1 MNQILVTEKLYI
13 TPELKR
19 KKKFYK
25 FEFFVSFLVV
35 CVLSSYYIYAEYSKN
50 KDEAFSK
57 DILASANIVGE
68 DQTTKPTDKLVVN
81 LDDDANVIDDDS
93 AMENLDEETKTLLS
107 NEYTTEDGHKYKPIA
122 TIKIPKINI
131 YYPILSET
139 TDELLKKAPTRF
151 LRGEPNEVGNFCI
164 AGHNYRN
171 KKFFSKVPTLVNGDI
186 IEITDTKG
194 RTVKYT
200 VYNKYTVTADDMS
213 PITQLTNGRKISI
226 TGEATGNTIFDGTK
240 DVNINSILESIE
252 KVAITI
258 KNRLRLLNQLEEEGN
273 LTNLSLKM

>member
-25 FEFFVSFLVV
+25 FEFFLSLLVV
-35 CVLSSYYIYAEYSKN
+35 CVLSSYYIYAEYNKN
-50 KDEAFSK
+50 RDEAVSQ
-57 DILASANIVGE
+57 DILAQANIVGE

-81 LDDDANVIDDDS
+81 LDNDANVVDDS
-93 AMENLDEETKTLLS
+93 AALDNLDAESKNIFTEEF
-107 NEYTTEDGHKYKPIA
+107 TTADGQVFKPIA
-122 TIKIPKINI
+122 TIRIPKIDV

-139 TDELLKKAPTRF
+139 TDELLKKAPTKF
-151 LRGEPNEVGNFCI
+151 WGCDPNEVGNFCI

-171 KKFFSKVPTLVNGDI
+171 KKFFSKVPTLENGDV

-200 VYNKYTVTADDMS
+200 VYNKYTVIPEDVS
-213 PITQLTNGRKISI
+213 PISPLTNGRKDI
-226 TGEATGNTIFDGTK
+226 T
-240 DVNINSILESIE
+240 L
-252 KVAITI
+252 ITCTNDS
-258 KNRLRLLNQLEEEGN
+258 KNRVIVKATEVL
-273 LTNLSLKM
+273 

>member
-25 FEFFVSFLVV
+25 FEFFLSLLVV
-35 CVLSSYYIYAEYSKN
+35 CVLSSYYIYAEYNKN
-50 KDEAFSK
+50 RDEAVSQ
-57 DILASANIVGE
+57 DILAQANIVGE

-81 LDDDANVIDDDS
+81 LDNDANVVDDS
-93 AMENLDEETKTLLS
+93 AALDNLDAESKNIFTEEF
-107 NEYTTEDGHKYKPIA
+107 TTADGQVFKPIA
-122 TIKIPKINI
+122 TIRIPKIDV

-139 TDELLKKAPTRF
+139 TDELLKKALTKF
-151 LRGEPNEVGNFCI
+151 WGCDPNEVGNFCI

-171 KKFFSKVPTLVNGDI
+171 KKFFSKVPTLENGDV

-200 VYNKYTVTADDMS
+200 VYNKYTVIPEDVS
-213 PITQLTNGRKISI
+213 PISPLTNGRKDI
-226 TGEATGNTIFDGTK
+226 T
-240 DVNINSILESIE
+240 L
-252 KVAITI
+252 ITCTNDS
-258 KNRLRLLNQLEEEGN
+258 KNRVIVKATEVL
-273 LTNLSLKM
+273 

>member
-25 FEFFVSFLVV
+25 FEFFLSLLVV
-35 CVLSSYYIYAEYSKN
+35 CVLSSYYIYAEYNKN
-50 KDEAFSK
+50 RDEAVSQ
-57 DILASANIVGE
+57 DILAQANIVGE

-81 LDDDANVIDDDS
+81 LDNDANVVDDS
-93 AMENLDEETKTLLS
+93 AALDNLDAESKNIFTEEF
-107 NEYTTEDGHKYKPIA
+107 TTADGQVFKPIA
-122 TIKIPKINI
+122 TIRIPKIDV

-139 TDELLKKAPTRF
+139 TDELLKKAPTKF
-151 LRGEPNEVGNFCI
+151 WGCDPNEVGNFCI

-171 KKFFSKVPTLVNGDI
+171 KKFFSKVPTLENGDV

-200 VYNKYTVTADDMS
+200 VYNKYTVTPEDVS
-213 PITQLTNGRKISI
+213 PISPLTNGRKDI
-226 TGEATGNTIFDGTK
+226 T
-240 DVNINSILESIE
+240 L
-252 KVAITI
+252 ITCTNDS
-258 KNRLRLLNQLEEEGN
+258 KNRVIVKATEVL
-273 LTNLSLKM
+273 

>member
-213 PITQLTNGRKISI
+213 PITQLTNGRKDI
-226 TGEATGNTIFDGTK
+226 TLITCTDDSKDRVIVKATE
-240 DVNINSILESIE
+240 VL
-252 KVAITI
+252 
-258 KNRLRLLNQLEEEGN
+258 
-273 LTNLSLKM
+273 